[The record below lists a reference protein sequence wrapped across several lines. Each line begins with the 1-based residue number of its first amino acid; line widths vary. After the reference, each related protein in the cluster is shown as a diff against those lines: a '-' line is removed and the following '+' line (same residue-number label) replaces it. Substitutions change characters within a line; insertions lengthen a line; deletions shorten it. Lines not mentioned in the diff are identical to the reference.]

1 MSREKGLKTLLCL
14 FLVLTLFACQK
25 QEEGKPEET
34 ETSTTG
40 EMMKIR
46 FVNEV
51 EDTDL
56 WILPQTEKNL
66 KTSLWGTATVAMLK
80 KEDAI
85 EVAIEETSDHLYILR
100 LIDQRG
106 ALYTANDFEL
116 HDGDTI
122 VFDAIDDDFVRARL
136 TLLDKDGNVLAQK
149 HENYTSMNGLDLLA
163 YGAQENEYYDAACF
177 KAEAMRP
184 QSEEVLLEGRSEE
197 IIIRD
202 FFPEEKVIDLKDKT
216 LTSFS
221 YSARKA
227 GMTYGTYFGELQGFD
242 LYVKDDAASCYG
254 SYVKN
259 GKLKEFEKIL
269 SKEQFEKLC
278 ALIKE
283 GRLERRSLRDPEL
296 IVMDEDIPERIRAGF
311 EDMEKMLSQWYEF
324 IPADKEALLNLL
336 LEIAK

>member
-25 QEEGKPEET
+25 QEEVKLEET
-34 ETSTTG
+34 GTSTTG

-106 ALYTANDFEL
+106 ALYSANDFEL

-136 TLLDKDGNVLAQK
+136 TLLDKEGKEVKVA
-149 HENYTSMNGLDLLA
+149 
-163 YGAQENEYYDAACF
+163 
-177 KAEAMRP
+177 
-184 QSEEVLLEGRSEE
+184 EEVFEG
-197 IIIRD
+197 
-202 FFPEEKVIDLKDKT
+202 
-216 LTSFS
+216 
-221 YSARKA
+221 
-227 GMTYGTYFGELQGFD
+227 
-242 LYVKDDAASCYG
+242 
-254 SYVKN
+254 
-259 GKLKEFEKIL
+259 
-269 SKEQFEKLC
+269 
-278 ALIKE
+278 
-283 GRLERRSLRDPEL
+283 
-296 IVMDEDIPERIRAGF
+296 
-311 EDMEKMLSQWYEF
+311 MLDR
-324 IPADKEALLNLL
+324 P
-336 LEIAK
+336 

>member
-14 FLVLTLFACQK
+14 FLVLTLFACRK
-25 QEEGKPEET
+25 QEEAKPEET

-85 EVAIEETSDHLYILR
+85 EVVIEETSDHLYILR

-106 ALYTANDFEL
+106 ALYSANDFEL

-136 TLLDKDGNVLAQK
+136 TLLDKEGKEVKVA
-149 HENYTSMNGLDLLA
+149 
-163 YGAQENEYYDAACF
+163 
-177 KAEAMRP
+177 
-184 QSEEVLLEGRSEE
+184 EEVFEG
-197 IIIRD
+197 
-202 FFPEEKVIDLKDKT
+202 
-216 LTSFS
+216 
-221 YSARKA
+221 
-227 GMTYGTYFGELQGFD
+227 
-242 LYVKDDAASCYG
+242 
-254 SYVKN
+254 
-259 GKLKEFEKIL
+259 
-269 SKEQFEKLC
+269 
-278 ALIKE
+278 
-283 GRLERRSLRDPEL
+283 
-296 IVMDEDIPERIRAGF
+296 
-311 EDMEKMLSQWYEF
+311 MLDR
-324 IPADKEALLNLL
+324 P
-336 LEIAK
+336 

>member
-1 MSREKGLKTLLCL
+1 MSREGSLKILLCL
-14 FLVLTLFACQK
+14 FLALTLFACQK
-25 QEEGKPEET
+25 QEEAKPEET

-106 ALYTANDFEL
+106 ALYSANDFEL

-136 TLLDKDGNVLAQK
+136 TLLDKEGKGVKVA
-149 HENYTSMNGLDLLA
+149 EEAFEGMLD
-163 YGAQENEYYDAACF
+163 
-177 KAEAMRP
+177 RP
-184 QSEEVLLEGRSEE
+184 
-197 IIIRD
+197 
-202 FFPEEKVIDLKDKT
+202 
-216 LTSFS
+216 
-221 YSARKA
+221 
-227 GMTYGTYFGELQGFD
+227 
-242 LYVKDDAASCYG
+242 
-254 SYVKN
+254 
-259 GKLKEFEKIL
+259 
-269 SKEQFEKLC
+269 
-278 ALIKE
+278 
-283 GRLERRSLRDPEL
+283 
-296 IVMDEDIPERIRAGF
+296 
-311 EDMEKMLSQWYEF
+311 
-324 IPADKEALLNLL
+324 
-336 LEIAK
+336 

>member
-14 FLVLTLFACQK
+14 FLALTLFACQK
-25 QEEGKPEET
+25 QEEAKPEET

-85 EVAIEETSDHLYILR
+85 EAAIEETSDHLYILR

-106 ALYTANDFEL
+106 ALYSANDFEL

-136 TLLDKDGNVLAQK
+136 TLLDKEGKEVKVA
-149 HENYTSMNGLDLLA
+149 
-163 YGAQENEYYDAACF
+163 
-177 KAEAMRP
+177 
-184 QSEEVLLEGRSEE
+184 EEVFEG
-197 IIIRD
+197 
-202 FFPEEKVIDLKDKT
+202 
-216 LTSFS
+216 
-221 YSARKA
+221 
-227 GMTYGTYFGELQGFD
+227 
-242 LYVKDDAASCYG
+242 
-254 SYVKN
+254 
-259 GKLKEFEKIL
+259 
-269 SKEQFEKLC
+269 
-278 ALIKE
+278 
-283 GRLERRSLRDPEL
+283 
-296 IVMDEDIPERIRAGF
+296 
-311 EDMEKMLSQWYEF
+311 MLDR
-324 IPADKEALLNLL
+324 P
-336 LEIAK
+336 

>member
-1 MSREKGLKTLLCL
+1 MSREKGLKTLLSL

-25 QEEGKPEET
+25 QEEAKPEET

-106 ALYTANDFEL
+106 ALYSANDFEL

-136 TLLDKDGNVLAQK
+136 ALLDKEGKEVKVA
-149 HENYTSMNGLDLLA
+149 
-163 YGAQENEYYDAACF
+163 
-177 KAEAMRP
+177 
-184 QSEEVLLEGRSEE
+184 EEVFEG
-197 IIIRD
+197 
-202 FFPEEKVIDLKDKT
+202 
-216 LTSFS
+216 
-221 YSARKA
+221 
-227 GMTYGTYFGELQGFD
+227 
-242 LYVKDDAASCYG
+242 
-254 SYVKN
+254 
-259 GKLKEFEKIL
+259 
-269 SKEQFEKLC
+269 
-278 ALIKE
+278 
-283 GRLERRSLRDPEL
+283 
-296 IVMDEDIPERIRAGF
+296 
-311 EDMEKMLSQWYEF
+311 MLDR
-324 IPADKEALLNLL
+324 P
-336 LEIAK
+336 

>member
-1 MSREKGLKTLLCL
+1 MSREKGLKTLLRL

-25 QEEGKPEET
+25 QEEAKPEDT

-40 EMMKIR
+40 EVMKIR

-106 ALYTANDFEL
+106 ALYSANDFEL

-136 TLLDKDGNVLAQK
+136 TLLDKEGKEVKVAEDVFEG
-149 HENYTSMNGLDLLA
+149 MLD
-163 YGAQENEYYDAACF
+163 
-177 KAEAMRP
+177 RP
-184 QSEEVLLEGRSEE
+184 
-197 IIIRD
+197 
-202 FFPEEKVIDLKDKT
+202 
-216 LTSFS
+216 
-221 YSARKA
+221 
-227 GMTYGTYFGELQGFD
+227 
-242 LYVKDDAASCYG
+242 
-254 SYVKN
+254 
-259 GKLKEFEKIL
+259 
-269 SKEQFEKLC
+269 
-278 ALIKE
+278 
-283 GRLERRSLRDPEL
+283 
-296 IVMDEDIPERIRAGF
+296 
-311 EDMEKMLSQWYEF
+311 
-324 IPADKEALLNLL
+324 
-336 LEIAK
+336 

>member
-1 MSREKGLKTLLCL
+1 MCL

-25 QEEGKPEET
+25 QEEAKPEET

-106 ALYTANDFEL
+106 ALYSANDFEL

-136 TLLDKDGNVLAQK
+136 TLLDKEGKEVKVA
-149 HENYTSMNGLDLLA
+149 EVVFEGMLD
-163 YGAQENEYYDAACF
+163 
-177 KAEAMRP
+177 RP
-184 QSEEVLLEGRSEE
+184 
-197 IIIRD
+197 
-202 FFPEEKVIDLKDKT
+202 
-216 LTSFS
+216 
-221 YSARKA
+221 
-227 GMTYGTYFGELQGFD
+227 
-242 LYVKDDAASCYG
+242 
-254 SYVKN
+254 
-259 GKLKEFEKIL
+259 
-269 SKEQFEKLC
+269 
-278 ALIKE
+278 
-283 GRLERRSLRDPEL
+283 
-296 IVMDEDIPERIRAGF
+296 
-311 EDMEKMLSQWYEF
+311 
-324 IPADKEALLNLL
+324 
-336 LEIAK
+336 

>member
-1 MSREKGLKTLLCL
+1 MSREGSLKTFLCL

-25 QEEGKPEET
+25 QEEAKPEET

-85 EVAIEETSDHLYILR
+85 EISIEETSDHLYILR

-106 ALYTANDFEL
+106 ALYSANDFEL

-136 TLLDKDGNVLAQK
+136 TLLDKEGKEVKVA
-149 HENYTSMNGLDLLA
+149 
-163 YGAQENEYYDAACF
+163 
-177 KAEAMRP
+177 
-184 QSEEVLLEGRSEE
+184 EEVFEG
-197 IIIRD
+197 
-202 FFPEEKVIDLKDKT
+202 
-216 LTSFS
+216 
-221 YSARKA
+221 
-227 GMTYGTYFGELQGFD
+227 
-242 LYVKDDAASCYG
+242 
-254 SYVKN
+254 
-259 GKLKEFEKIL
+259 
-269 SKEQFEKLC
+269 
-278 ALIKE
+278 
-283 GRLERRSLRDPEL
+283 
-296 IVMDEDIPERIRAGF
+296 
-311 EDMEKMLSQWYEF
+311 MLDR
-324 IPADKEALLNLL
+324 P
-336 LEIAK
+336 

>member
-1 MSREKGLKTLLCL
+1 MSREGSLKILLCL

-25 QEEGKPEET
+25 QEETKPEDT

-106 ALYTANDFEL
+106 ALYSANDFEL

-136 TLLDKDGNVLAQK
+136 TLLDKDGKEVK
-149 HENYTSMNGLDLLA
+149 VV
-163 YGAQENEYYDAACF
+163 
-177 KAEAMRP
+177 
-184 QSEEVLLEGRSEE
+184 EEVFEG
-197 IIIRD
+197 
-202 FFPEEKVIDLKDKT
+202 
-216 LTSFS
+216 
-221 YSARKA
+221 
-227 GMTYGTYFGELQGFD
+227 
-242 LYVKDDAASCYG
+242 
-254 SYVKN
+254 
-259 GKLKEFEKIL
+259 
-269 SKEQFEKLC
+269 
-278 ALIKE
+278 
-283 GRLERRSLRDPEL
+283 
-296 IVMDEDIPERIRAGF
+296 
-311 EDMEKMLSQWYEF
+311 MLDR
-324 IPADKEALLNLL
+324 P
-336 LEIAK
+336 

>member
-1 MSREKGLKTLLCL
+1 MSREKGLKTLLRL

-25 QEEGKPEET
+25 QEEAKPEDT

-85 EVAIEETSDHLYILR
+85 EVVIEETSDHLYILR

-106 ALYTANDFEL
+106 ALYSANDFEL

-136 TLLDKDGNVLAQK
+136 TLLDKEGKEVKVADDVFEG
-149 HENYTSMNGLDLLA
+149 MLD
-163 YGAQENEYYDAACF
+163 
-177 KAEAMRP
+177 RP
-184 QSEEVLLEGRSEE
+184 
-197 IIIRD
+197 
-202 FFPEEKVIDLKDKT
+202 
-216 LTSFS
+216 
-221 YSARKA
+221 
-227 GMTYGTYFGELQGFD
+227 
-242 LYVKDDAASCYG
+242 
-254 SYVKN
+254 
-259 GKLKEFEKIL
+259 
-269 SKEQFEKLC
+269 
-278 ALIKE
+278 
-283 GRLERRSLRDPEL
+283 
-296 IVMDEDIPERIRAGF
+296 
-311 EDMEKMLSQWYEF
+311 
-324 IPADKEALLNLL
+324 
-336 LEIAK
+336 

>member
-1 MSREKGLKTLLCL
+1 MSREGSLKTLLCL

-25 QEEGKPEET
+25 QEEVKPEET

-106 ALYTANDFEL
+106 ALYSANDFEL

-136 TLLDKDGNVLAQK
+136 TLLDKEGKEVKVA
-149 HENYTSMNGLDLLA
+149 
-163 YGAQENEYYDAACF
+163 
-177 KAEAMRP
+177 
-184 QSEEVLLEGRSEE
+184 EEVFEG
-197 IIIRD
+197 
-202 FFPEEKVIDLKDKT
+202 
-216 LTSFS
+216 
-221 YSARKA
+221 
-227 GMTYGTYFGELQGFD
+227 
-242 LYVKDDAASCYG
+242 
-254 SYVKN
+254 
-259 GKLKEFEKIL
+259 
-269 SKEQFEKLC
+269 
-278 ALIKE
+278 
-283 GRLERRSLRDPEL
+283 
-296 IVMDEDIPERIRAGF
+296 
-311 EDMEKMLSQWYEF
+311 MLDR
-324 IPADKEALLNLL
+324 P
-336 LEIAK
+336 

>member
-14 FLVLTLFACQK
+14 FLALTLFACQK
-25 QEEGKPEET
+25 QEEDKPEET

-85 EVAIEETSDHLYILR
+85 EAAIEETSDHLYILR

-106 ALYTANDFEL
+106 ALYSANDFEL

-136 TLLDKDGNVLAQK
+136 ALLDKEGKEVKVA
-149 HENYTSMNGLDLLA
+149 
-163 YGAQENEYYDAACF
+163 
-177 KAEAMRP
+177 
-184 QSEEVLLEGRSEE
+184 EEVFEG
-197 IIIRD
+197 
-202 FFPEEKVIDLKDKT
+202 
-216 LTSFS
+216 
-221 YSARKA
+221 
-227 GMTYGTYFGELQGFD
+227 
-242 LYVKDDAASCYG
+242 
-254 SYVKN
+254 
-259 GKLKEFEKIL
+259 
-269 SKEQFEKLC
+269 
-278 ALIKE
+278 
-283 GRLERRSLRDPEL
+283 
-296 IVMDEDIPERIRAGF
+296 
-311 EDMEKMLSQWYEF
+311 MLDR
-324 IPADKEALLNLL
+324 P
-336 LEIAK
+336 

>member
-25 QEEGKPEET
+25 QEEAKPEET

-106 ALYTANDFEL
+106 ALYSANDFEL

-122 VFDAIDDDFVRARL
+122 AFDAIDDDFVRARL
-136 TLLDKDGNVLAQK
+136 TLLDKEGKEVKVVEDVFEG
-149 HENYTSMNGLDLLA
+149 MLD
-163 YGAQENEYYDAACF
+163 
-177 KAEAMRP
+177 RP
-184 QSEEVLLEGRSEE
+184 
-197 IIIRD
+197 
-202 FFPEEKVIDLKDKT
+202 
-216 LTSFS
+216 
-221 YSARKA
+221 
-227 GMTYGTYFGELQGFD
+227 
-242 LYVKDDAASCYG
+242 
-254 SYVKN
+254 
-259 GKLKEFEKIL
+259 
-269 SKEQFEKLC
+269 
-278 ALIKE
+278 
-283 GRLERRSLRDPEL
+283 
-296 IVMDEDIPERIRAGF
+296 
-311 EDMEKMLSQWYEF
+311 
-324 IPADKEALLNLL
+324 
-336 LEIAK
+336 

>member
-1 MSREKGLKTLLCL
+1 MSREGSLKTFLCL

-25 QEEGKPEET
+25 QEEAKPEET

-106 ALYTANDFEL
+106 ALYSANDFEL

-136 TLLDKDGNVLAQK
+136 ALLDKEGKEVKVA
-149 HENYTSMNGLDLLA
+149 
-163 YGAQENEYYDAACF
+163 
-177 KAEAMRP
+177 
-184 QSEEVLLEGRSEE
+184 EEVFEG
-197 IIIRD
+197 
-202 FFPEEKVIDLKDKT
+202 
-216 LTSFS
+216 
-221 YSARKA
+221 
-227 GMTYGTYFGELQGFD
+227 
-242 LYVKDDAASCYG
+242 
-254 SYVKN
+254 
-259 GKLKEFEKIL
+259 
-269 SKEQFEKLC
+269 
-278 ALIKE
+278 
-283 GRLERRSLRDPEL
+283 
-296 IVMDEDIPERIRAGF
+296 
-311 EDMEKMLSQWYEF
+311 MLDR
-324 IPADKEALLNLL
+324 P
-336 LEIAK
+336 

>member
-1 MSREKGLKTLLCL
+1 MSREGSLKILLCL

-25 QEEGKPEET
+25 QEEAKPEET

-106 ALYTANDFEL
+106 ALYSANDFEL

-136 TLLDKDGNVLAQK
+136 TLLDKEGKEVKVA
-149 HENYTSMNGLDLLA
+149 
-163 YGAQENEYYDAACF
+163 
-177 KAEAMRP
+177 
-184 QSEEVLLEGRSEE
+184 EEVFEG
-197 IIIRD
+197 
-202 FFPEEKVIDLKDKT
+202 
-216 LTSFS
+216 
-221 YSARKA
+221 
-227 GMTYGTYFGELQGFD
+227 
-242 LYVKDDAASCYG
+242 
-254 SYVKN
+254 
-259 GKLKEFEKIL
+259 
-269 SKEQFEKLC
+269 
-278 ALIKE
+278 
-283 GRLERRSLRDPEL
+283 
-296 IVMDEDIPERIRAGF
+296 
-311 EDMEKMLSQWYEF
+311 MLDR
-324 IPADKEALLNLL
+324 P
-336 LEIAK
+336 

>member
-1 MSREKGLKTLLCL
+1 MSREGSLKILLCL

-25 QEEGKPEET
+25 QEEAKPEET

-106 ALYTANDFEL
+106 ALYSANDFEL

-136 TLLDKDGNVLAQK
+136 TLLDKEGKEVKVAEDVFEG
-149 HENYTSMNGLDLLA
+149 MLD
-163 YGAQENEYYDAACF
+163 
-177 KAEAMRP
+177 RP
-184 QSEEVLLEGRSEE
+184 
-197 IIIRD
+197 
-202 FFPEEKVIDLKDKT
+202 
-216 LTSFS
+216 
-221 YSARKA
+221 
-227 GMTYGTYFGELQGFD
+227 
-242 LYVKDDAASCYG
+242 
-254 SYVKN
+254 
-259 GKLKEFEKIL
+259 
-269 SKEQFEKLC
+269 
-278 ALIKE
+278 
-283 GRLERRSLRDPEL
+283 
-296 IVMDEDIPERIRAGF
+296 
-311 EDMEKMLSQWYEF
+311 
-324 IPADKEALLNLL
+324 
-336 LEIAK
+336 

>member
-1 MSREKGLKTLLCL
+1 MSREGSLKTFLCL
-14 FLVLTLFACQK
+14 FLFLTLFACQK
-25 QEEGKPEET
+25 QEEAKPEDT

-106 ALYTANDFEL
+106 ALYSANDFEL

-136 TLLDKDGNVLAQK
+136 TLLDKEGKEVKVAEDVFEG
-149 HENYTSMNGLDLLA
+149 MLD
-163 YGAQENEYYDAACF
+163 
-177 KAEAMRP
+177 RP
-184 QSEEVLLEGRSEE
+184 
-197 IIIRD
+197 
-202 FFPEEKVIDLKDKT
+202 
-216 LTSFS
+216 
-221 YSARKA
+221 
-227 GMTYGTYFGELQGFD
+227 
-242 LYVKDDAASCYG
+242 
-254 SYVKN
+254 
-259 GKLKEFEKIL
+259 
-269 SKEQFEKLC
+269 
-278 ALIKE
+278 
-283 GRLERRSLRDPEL
+283 
-296 IVMDEDIPERIRAGF
+296 
-311 EDMEKMLSQWYEF
+311 
-324 IPADKEALLNLL
+324 
-336 LEIAK
+336 

>member
-1 MSREKGLKTLLCL
+1 MSREGSLKILLCL
-14 FLVLTLFACQK
+14 FLALTFFACQK
-25 QEEGKPEET
+25 QEEAKPEEA

-106 ALYTANDFEL
+106 ALYSANDFEL

-136 TLLDKDGNVLAQK
+136 TLLDKEGKEVKVA
-149 HENYTSMNGLDLLA
+149 EEAFEGMLD
-163 YGAQENEYYDAACF
+163 
-177 KAEAMRP
+177 RP
-184 QSEEVLLEGRSEE
+184 
-197 IIIRD
+197 
-202 FFPEEKVIDLKDKT
+202 
-216 LTSFS
+216 
-221 YSARKA
+221 
-227 GMTYGTYFGELQGFD
+227 
-242 LYVKDDAASCYG
+242 
-254 SYVKN
+254 
-259 GKLKEFEKIL
+259 
-269 SKEQFEKLC
+269 
-278 ALIKE
+278 
-283 GRLERRSLRDPEL
+283 
-296 IVMDEDIPERIRAGF
+296 
-311 EDMEKMLSQWYEF
+311 
-324 IPADKEALLNLL
+324 
-336 LEIAK
+336 

>member
-1 MSREKGLKTLLCL
+1 MSREGSLKTLLCL
-14 FLVLTLFACQK
+14 FLALTLFACQK
-25 QEEGKPEET
+25 QVEVKPEET

-106 ALYTANDFEL
+106 ALYSANDFEL

-136 TLLDKDGNVLAQK
+136 ALLDKEGKEVKIA
-149 HENYTSMNGLDLLA
+149 
-163 YGAQENEYYDAACF
+163 
-177 KAEAMRP
+177 
-184 QSEEVLLEGRSEE
+184 EEVFEG
-197 IIIRD
+197 
-202 FFPEEKVIDLKDKT
+202 
-216 LTSFS
+216 
-221 YSARKA
+221 
-227 GMTYGTYFGELQGFD
+227 
-242 LYVKDDAASCYG
+242 
-254 SYVKN
+254 
-259 GKLKEFEKIL
+259 
-269 SKEQFEKLC
+269 
-278 ALIKE
+278 
-283 GRLERRSLRDPEL
+283 
-296 IVMDEDIPERIRAGF
+296 
-311 EDMEKMLSQWYEF
+311 MLDR
-324 IPADKEALLNLL
+324 P
-336 LEIAK
+336 

>member
-1 MSREKGLKTLLCL
+1 MSREKGIKTLLCL

-25 QEEGKPEET
+25 QEEAKPEET

-85 EVAIEETSDHLYILR
+85 EVSIEETSDHLYILR

-106 ALYTANDFEL
+106 ALYSANDFEL

-136 TLLDKDGNVLAQK
+136 TLLDKEGKEVKVA
-149 HENYTSMNGLDLLA
+149 
-163 YGAQENEYYDAACF
+163 
-177 KAEAMRP
+177 
-184 QSEEVLLEGRSEE
+184 EEVFEG
-197 IIIRD
+197 
-202 FFPEEKVIDLKDKT
+202 
-216 LTSFS
+216 
-221 YSARKA
+221 
-227 GMTYGTYFGELQGFD
+227 
-242 LYVKDDAASCYG
+242 
-254 SYVKN
+254 
-259 GKLKEFEKIL
+259 
-269 SKEQFEKLC
+269 
-278 ALIKE
+278 
-283 GRLERRSLRDPEL
+283 
-296 IVMDEDIPERIRAGF
+296 
-311 EDMEKMLSQWYEF
+311 MLDR
-324 IPADKEALLNLL
+324 P
-336 LEIAK
+336 

>member
-25 QEEGKPEET
+25 QGEIKPEET

-106 ALYTANDFEL
+106 ALYSANDFEL

-136 TLLDKDGNVLAQK
+136 TLLDKEGKEVKVA
-149 HENYTSMNGLDLLA
+149 
-163 YGAQENEYYDAACF
+163 
-177 KAEAMRP
+177 
-184 QSEEVLLEGRSEE
+184 EEVFEG
-197 IIIRD
+197 
-202 FFPEEKVIDLKDKT
+202 
-216 LTSFS
+216 
-221 YSARKA
+221 
-227 GMTYGTYFGELQGFD
+227 
-242 LYVKDDAASCYG
+242 
-254 SYVKN
+254 
-259 GKLKEFEKIL
+259 
-269 SKEQFEKLC
+269 
-278 ALIKE
+278 
-283 GRLERRSLRDPEL
+283 
-296 IVMDEDIPERIRAGF
+296 
-311 EDMEKMLSQWYEF
+311 MLDR
-324 IPADKEALLNLL
+324 P
-336 LEIAK
+336 

>member
-1 MSREKGLKTLLCL
+1 MSREKGLKTLFCL

-25 QEEGKPEET
+25 QEETKPEDT
-34 ETSTTG
+34 ETSATG

-106 ALYTANDFEL
+106 ALYSANDFEL

-136 TLLDKDGNVLAQK
+136 TLLDKDGKEVK
-149 HENYTSMNGLDLLA
+149 VV
-163 YGAQENEYYDAACF
+163 
-177 KAEAMRP
+177 
-184 QSEEVLLEGRSEE
+184 EEVFEG
-197 IIIRD
+197 
-202 FFPEEKVIDLKDKT
+202 
-216 LTSFS
+216 
-221 YSARKA
+221 
-227 GMTYGTYFGELQGFD
+227 
-242 LYVKDDAASCYG
+242 
-254 SYVKN
+254 
-259 GKLKEFEKIL
+259 
-269 SKEQFEKLC
+269 
-278 ALIKE
+278 
-283 GRLERRSLRDPEL
+283 
-296 IVMDEDIPERIRAGF
+296 
-311 EDMEKMLSQWYEF
+311 MLDR
-324 IPADKEALLNLL
+324 P
-336 LEIAK
+336 

>member
-1 MSREKGLKTLLCL
+1 MSREKGLKTLFCL

-25 QEEGKPEET
+25 QEEAKPEET

-66 KTSLWGTATVAMLK
+66 KTSLWGKATVAMLK

-106 ALYTANDFEL
+106 ALYSANDFEL

-136 TLLDKDGNVLAQK
+136 TLLDKEGKEVKVAEDVFEG
-149 HENYTSMNGLDLLA
+149 MLD
-163 YGAQENEYYDAACF
+163 
-177 KAEAMRP
+177 RP
-184 QSEEVLLEGRSEE
+184 
-197 IIIRD
+197 
-202 FFPEEKVIDLKDKT
+202 
-216 LTSFS
+216 
-221 YSARKA
+221 
-227 GMTYGTYFGELQGFD
+227 
-242 LYVKDDAASCYG
+242 
-254 SYVKN
+254 
-259 GKLKEFEKIL
+259 
-269 SKEQFEKLC
+269 
-278 ALIKE
+278 
-283 GRLERRSLRDPEL
+283 
-296 IVMDEDIPERIRAGF
+296 
-311 EDMEKMLSQWYEF
+311 
-324 IPADKEALLNLL
+324 
-336 LEIAK
+336 